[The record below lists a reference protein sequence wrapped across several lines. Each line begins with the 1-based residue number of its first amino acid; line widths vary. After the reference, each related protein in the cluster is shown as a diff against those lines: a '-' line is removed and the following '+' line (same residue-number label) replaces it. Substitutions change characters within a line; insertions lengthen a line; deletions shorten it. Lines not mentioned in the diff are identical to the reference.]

1 MRRTGLR
8 IGGVWLYLAVGGLLV
23 PVCSGCAQRPA
34 GAGAVLVRDLPIL
47 WQTSGLHCGIRVPL
61 RLVVRD
67 EAHMVLLPIADVPVD
82 FDRQMVLFVTPG
94 LVPSSGYG
102 VRIERVWQQGNV
114 VKVSLRYLHPAQRVS
129 QPFEPCT
136 PYHLVVVPKSDL
148 NVEGFV
154 VEPPP
159 DALRRR

>member
-1 MRRTGLR
+1 
-8 IGGVWLYLAVGGLLV
+8 
-23 PVCSGCAQRPA
+23 
-34 GAGAVLVRDLPIL
+34 
-47 WQTSGLHCGIRVPL
+47 
-61 RLVVRD
+61 
-67 EAHMVLLPIADVPVD
+67 MVLLPIADVPVD
-82 FDRQMVLFVTPG
+82 FDRQMVLFVTSG

-114 VKVSLRYLHPAQRVS
+114 VKVSLRYLYPGQRVS

-159 DALRRR
+159 EVLRRR